1 MDLIAETPSGL
12 FCEAGGF
19 HLDPALPVARAV
31 VTHGH
36 ADHARPGSERYL
48 CTEGSL
54 PILRRRLGPDAVI
67 QTLPY
72 GERLQISGVTV
83 SFHPA
88 GHVLGS
94 AQARLERAGE
104 VWVVSGDYK
113 RQPDPT
119 CAPFEPVRCH
129 AFATEATYALPIYRW
144 DDPAAVARDVLAW
157 WDGNRQAGRAA
168 VLFCTILGK
177 AQRILGELAKLTD
190 REVWLHG
197 ALEAMTDVYR
207 QAGVAMLP
215 TRLVRETEKGASFA
229 GQLVI
234 APLMARGGPWGRR
247 LGPREEAFA
256 SGEMRVRGRRRRRSF
271 DRGFALSDHADW
283 PGILRTI
290 RETGAQRIFAL
301 HGHSETLARYLR
313 EQGLE
318 AQPLKAGLGAEPH
331 EEGD

>member
-1 MDLIAETPSGL
+1 LLAETPAGL

-19 HLDPALPVARAV
+19 HLDPAVPVEKAV
-31 VTHGH
+31 ITHGH
-36 ADHARPGSERYL
+36 ADHSRPGNGSYL

-54 PILRRRLGPDAVI
+54 PILRRRLGPDAAI

-72 GERLQISGVTV
+72 GEPLRIGEVTV

-94 AQARLERAGE
+94 AQVKLERAGE

-113 RQPDPT
+113 RQADPT
-119 CAPFEPVRCH
+119 CAPFEPQRCH
-129 AFATEATYALPIYRW
+129 VFATEATYALPIFRW
-144 DDPAAVARDVLAW
+144 EDGPTIARDLLGW
-157 WDGNRQAGRAA
+157 WDGNRAAGRAS

-177 AQRILGELAKLTD
+177 AQRILGELAGLTD

-197 ALEAMTDVYR
+197 AIEPMTAVYR
-207 QAGVAMLP
+207 AAGVAMLP
-215 TRLVRETEKGASFA
+215 TRLVRETEKGTSFA

-271 DRGFALSDHADW
+271 DRGFPLSDHADW
-283 PGILRTI
+283 PGILDTV
-290 RETGAQRIFAL
+290 RETRAERIFAF
-301 HGHSETLARYLR
+301 HGHAEVLARYLR
-313 EQGLE
+313 EQGLD
-318 AQPLKAGLGAEPH
+318 ARPLKAGLGAEPS